1 MSKSYKKIK
10 TTIKHLRKRVSKL
23 KDEIKEIE
31 IKIDRAWSD
40 KSLEKLYKKIWVKRK
55 ELKYQQERL
64 AIYDLADFYAT
75 ISDGN
80 NDYWSKLKTNK
91 ENK

>member
-1 MSKSYKKIK
+1 MSKSSKNIK
-10 TTIKHLRKRVSKL
+10 TTIKHLRKRVSEL

-40 KSLEKLYKKIWVKRK
+40 KSLEKLHRKIEVKRK
-55 ELKYQQERL
+55 KLRIEQVRL
-64 AIYDLADFYAT
+64 GVFSLADFT
-75 ISDGN
+75 
-80 NDYWSKLKTNK
+80 TNK

>member
-1 MSKSYKKIK
+1 
-10 TTIKHLRKRVSKL
+10 KHLRKRVSEL

-40 KSLEKLYKKIWVKRK
+40 KSLEKLWNKKRVKRK

-80 NDYWSKLKTNK
+80 NDYWSKLKNEKNK

>member
-1 MSKSYKKIK
+1 MVLEVEMSKSDKNIK
-10 TTIKHLRKRVSKL
+10 TTIKHLRKIVSEL

-40 KSLEKLYKKIWVKRK
+40 KSVKKLYKKIEVKRRK
-55 ELKYQQERL
+55 LRLQQERL
-64 AIYDLADFYAT
+64 DVFCLADFM
-75 ISDGN
+75 
-80 NDYWSKLKTNK
+80 TNK

>member
-1 MSKSYKKIK
+1 MSKTSKNIK
-10 TTIKHLRKRVSKL
+10 TTIKHLQKKISEL

-40 KSLEKLYKKIWVKRK
+40 KSLEKLYKKKEEKRRK
-55 ELKYQQERL
+55 LKFKQERL
-64 AIYDLADFYAT
+64 MIFE
-75 ISDGN
+75 IGHFM
-80 NDYWSKLKTNK
+80 TNK

>member
-1 MSKSYKKIK
+1 MSKTSKNIKK
-10 TTIKHLRKRVSKL
+10 TIKHLRKRVSEL
-23 KDEIKEIE
+23 KDEIKELE

-64 AIYDLADFYAT
+64 GIFNLADFM
-75 ISDGN
+75 
-80 NDYWSKLKTNK
+80 TNK